1 MIAVVSPSDHWGGE
15 RQLVRGVERSGG
27 SEVED
32 QLLKDVIRDSIPK
45 FGRVKSG
52 RNFAGDHGRE
62 LRENFFPER
71 VK

>member
-1 MIAVVSPSDHWGGE
+1 
-15 RQLVRGVERSGG
+15 VERSRG
-27 SEVED
+27 SEMED
-32 QLLKDVIRDSIPK
+32 QLLTDVIRNSIPK

-52 RNFAGDHGRE
+52 GNFAGDHGRE